1 MPVYDAGG
9 WNEPII
15 GNFGWA
21 VVSLSFFAGAFN
33 VEIFRA
39 GIEAVPTAT
48 KEAAESL
55 GYTRLKSYMYIVLP
69 LAFRVSLPA
78 LNNNLVNLVKTTT
91 LAYVIAV
98 PEMMY
103 TVSVVLCLRGPGRC
117 FGRRHGSLGET
128 HEDPGL
134 WAMKTFVNKRPPIP
148 GIATGST
155 TDLPVLLPTAGRLAQ
170 RAQRDRL
177 EGTWRLELKLWHGV
191 LLVILFLLF
200 AGIAEAQ
207 SQAEPDKGPLAT
219 LFRWIPVLLW
229 KNGNGFVLNLTI
241 SFLAM
246 AIGTV
251 AGMALGLA
259 QVSLLAPVRTGSW
272 FTTQFF
278 RNSPWLVLLF
288 CIMLLFPFEI
298 VLGSTVYK
306 VPDWTKATIG
316 FSLPVMANLSEV
328 VRGAVQSI
336 PTGQWESADLS
347 A

>member
-1 MPVYDAGG
+1 
-9 WNEPII
+9 
-15 GNFGWA
+15 
-21 VVSLSFFAGAFN
+21 
-33 VEIFRA
+33 
-39 GIEAVPTAT
+39 
-48 KEAAESL
+48 
-55 GYTRLKSYMYIVLP
+55 
-69 LAFRVSLPA
+69 
-78 LNNNLVNLVKTTT
+78 
-91 LAYVIAV
+91 
-98 PEMMY
+98 
-103 TVSVVLCLRGPGRC
+103 
-117 FGRRHGSLGET
+117 
-128 HEDPGL
+128 
-134 WAMKTFVNKRPPIP
+134 MKTFVNKRPPIP

-170 RAQRDRL
+170 RARRDRL

-259 QVSLLAPVRTGSW
+259 QVSLLAPVRAGSW

-298 VLGSTVYK
+298 ELGSTVFK
-306 VPDWTKATIG
+306 IPDWTKATIG

-336 PTGQWESADLS
+336 PTGQWESAESLAFTRRQTMWMIILPQCIKRMIPPWMNWYAILTMATPLCSIMGVEESVRLAQDAMAAEDSRTELLGPFYVFLLIVFFIYCYPI
-347 A
+347 ARLTIALEKKYTVNI